1 MAKWRN
7 PLAETKP
14 TTVGLFLMTALWSAF
29 QWKDPTPPPVLDQ
42 ILVASF
48 GAWFASEA
56 VDNKKKKN
64 NSSQKDEDE
73 DAEGRP

>member
-7 PLAETKP
+7 PLADKKP
-14 TTVGLFLMTALWSAF
+14 TTVGLFLMTALWTGF

-64 NSSQKDEDE
+64 SNRKDDDE
-73 DAEGRP
+73 DAEGGT